1 MILQSHPADTR
12 AWTVTIASGCF
23 LALPATDVARLESA
37 AERLAGPD
45 GFRAVLELLLS
56 GGIASAPSFALLDG
70 DTSVARVVVRGD
82 VTVAVTTHD
91 PNAAELTI
99 SGAGVATW
107 SERVL
112 EGASSL
118 HLRVPG
124 SSWTLA
130 LEAPRREA
138 ADPMRQRNAVEQPT
152 VPPMVVPTGSPA
164 PVPSVS
170 VAEST
175 REPVAHTGALS
186 APAPS
191 DPEPYDFLFG
201 DTIYRTQAG
210 ASVRIPNPDPERPG
224 DHDGST
230 TLAAD
235 LESLRASPATA
246 EKLPSEATPAPI
258 GEATIVAPIPGY
270 RPSAGAVAGAPPAP
284 PRAPSVSPV
293 TLTAVLQLE
302 RADGTREPL
311 SSPVLIGRAPTA
323 SAGVVASG
331 PQPRLITI
339 ADDKDI
345 SRSHVRVA
353 IEGDAVVV
361 TDLDSKNGTVVTLP
375 GGSPRKLRGK
385 EPTVVLPDTLIDL
398 GGGVT
403 FTVREG

>member
-82 VTVAVTTHD
+82 VTVDVATHE

-112 EGASSL
+112 EGAGSL

-130 LEAPRREA
+130 LEAPLPEPA
-138 ADPMRQRNAVEQPT
+138 A
-152 VPPMVVPTGSPA
+152 
-164 PVPSVS
+164 VPSVS

-175 REPVAHTGALS
+175 REPAAHTGALS

-191 DPEPYDFLFG
+191 DSEPYDFLFG

-230 TLAAD
+230 TLDAD
-235 LESLRASPATA
+235 LESLRVSPAAA
-246 EKLPSEATPAPI
+246 ERFASEATAAPI
-258 GEATIVAPIPGY
+258 AEATIVAPIPGY
-270 RPSAGAVAGAPPAP
+270 RPSAGAVAGAPAAS
-284 PRAPSVSPV
+284 PRAPSVPPA

-302 RADGTREPL
+302 HPDGTREPL

-323 SAGVVASG
+323 SAGLVASG
-331 PQPRLITI
+331 PPPRLITI
-339 ADDKDI
+339 ADDRDI